1 MDVKGVIIAAG
12 YGTRLLPF
20 TKSISKELIPLGTT
34 PAIDFILREFI
45 NAGIK
50 DVIIVTS
57 RQKRDLENYLDVNF
71 ELEKFLDS
79 KNKKQE
85 IESIKPYDMNFFFV
99 RQKYMKGTGDAL
111 LITEPFLKNSV
122 FVVAFPDDIDPTLNL
137 SKKMIETYKEKRMNV
152 LAGFEV
158 DKKDVSK
165 YGIIKPDNNNTVL
178 SIIEK
183 PSINEAPSNIASMGR
198 YLFTDQ
204 IFEKLKEALKFSP
217 PEREFFMTDGI
228 ELLAKEN
235 KVCFV
240 MADKR
245 LDTGSYDSYI
255 NSFLEILFTERKDI
269 FINFLKEKG
278 IK

>member
-20 TKSISKELIPLGTT
+20 TKSISKELIPLGIT